1 MKPTVAAFTTLLALA
16 LCGPASATDID
27 TNVYDDASLSTDPD
41 ISCMDASINQTNAEA
56 RFYCKLEDEEGNIDT
71 NQTRVD
77 MDGHAGCNEHGT
89 AAWGQTNLSSD
100 AVSFS
105 MDTDS
110 TGGAYQL
117 VVECANGTSR
127 LGIDARFQNSSGNLA
142 LD

>member
-1 MKPTVAAFTTLLALA
+1 
-16 LCGPASATDID
+16 
-27 TNVYDDASLSTDPD
+27 
-41 ISCMDASINQTNAEA
+41 
-56 RFYCKLEDEEGNIDT
+56 
-71 NQTRVD
+71 
-77 MDGHAGCNEHGT
+77 
-89 AAWGQTNLSSD
+89 
-100 AVSFS
+100 